1 MSVIKI
7 DGINLNYQKSGK
19 KGKTVLLL
27 HGWGQN
33 MQMMSFIADF
43 LKPHFIVYNFDLPG
57 FGQSDEPTRAYSVE
71 DYADLLYE
79 FVTKKKIDNPI
90 IIGHSF
96 GCRIAIRYA
105 YKHPVHKMVLTGAAG
120 IKDKRGVDYYFRVY
134 TYKLGKKIL
143 SLKAFEKYKEKF
155 MKNAGSEDYRNTSGI
170 MRQTFLKV
178 VNDDVKD
185 ILPEINVETLLVFG
199 ENDEATPVSKG
210 KMMEKLMPNAALVIF
225 ENDDHYAYINEAQRF
240 NMVVDA
246 FLRSDYNG

>member
-19 KGKTVLLL
+19 KGKSVLLL

-43 LKPHFIVYNFDLPG
+43 LKSHFIVYNFDLPG

-120 IKDKRGVDYYFRVY
+120 IKDKRGIDYYFRVY

-143 SLKAFEKYKEKF
+143 SLKPFEKYKEKF

-210 KMMEKLMPNAALVIF
+210 KMMEKLMPDAALVIF